1 MGQPKIYNTALYL
14 RLSKDDGTDADSSSI
29 QTQREMLTR
38 YCRENGFI
46 IADYYIDDGYSG
58 KNFERPS
65 FKRMKSDIEDG
76 KINCVITK
84 DLSRLGRNHIETSIY
99 IEMYF
104 PEHGVRYIALTDGV
118 DTDSGAA
125 MDITPFKNLLNDMY
139 VQDISRKVKSA
150 LLARQKQGKFIG
162 TKAPYGY
169 QKDPADHNH
178 LIIDERYAPV
188 VRQIYAMARDGKG
201 IMQIRNYL
209 RAEKIPRPAVAAAEM
224 FDQFE
229 KYCPTKDSEYA
240 WSMGSVREILQNPV
254 YKGAVRGQR
263 RPKISF
269 RTEKRKNRED
279 AETFVV
285 EGMHEPIID
294 PEEWELVRR
303 LVASRK
309 RTISPNVKPYN
320 NIFSGL
326 VKCADCGYA
335 MSTARC
341 HQTWRDEDIN
351 LNYEYYCNSYRTEGK
366 SACTSHRIRASEL
379 HRVVLEDIKRL
390 ANEALSDDKCML
402 ENIAQSLGNTEENE
416 IRRAEKEIKK
426 SQKRLTELDKLFAK
440 LYEDNVN
447 GDISERNYKQ
457 LSATYEREQAE
468 LENKI
473 NELNAQLRASSQND
487 ENAANFVDL
496 IKEYSDIN
504 ELTQALLNTLIDR
517 IEIHEPEEIDGE
529 YVQLIDIYYKFVG
542 MID

>member
-58 KNFERPS
+58 KNFNRPS
-65 FKRMKSDIEDG
+65 FQRMKADIEDG

-118 DTDSGAA
+118 DTENSTA

-139 VQDISRKVKSA
+139 IQDISRKIKSA
-150 LLARQKQGKFIG
+150 IIARQKQGKFIG

-178 LIIDERYAPV
+178 LIVDERYAPV
-188 VRQIYAMARDGKG
+188 VRRIYAMARDGMG
-201 IMQIRNYL
+201 IQQIKKVL
-209 RAEKIPRPAVAAAEM
+209 RAEKIPRPAVAAAET
-224 FDQFE
+224 FDHFE
-229 KYCPTKDSEYA
+229 KFIPTEESEYA

-254 YKGAVRGQR
+254 YKGAVRGQK
-263 RPKISF
+263 RPKISY
-269 RTEKRKNRED
+269 RSEKRKSRSD

-285 EGMHEPIID
+285 EGTHEPIID

-303 LVASRK
+303 LVTSRK
-309 RTISPNVKPYN
+309 RTLSPNVKPYN

-326 VKCADCGYA
+326 IKCADCGYA
-335 MSTARC
+335 LSIARC
-341 HQTWRDEDIN
+341 HNVWKDYDVSA
-351 LNYEYYCNSYRTEGK
+351 NYCFSCNSYRSEGK
-366 SACTSHRIRASEL
+366 AACSQHRIMANEL
-379 HRVVLEDIKRL
+379 ERVVLEDIKRL
-390 ANEALSDDKCML
+390 ANEALDDDKGML
-402 ENIAQSLGNTEENE
+402 ENIAQTLGKTEENE
-416 IRRAEKEIKK
+416 IRRAEKDIKK
-426 SQKRLTELDKLFAK
+426 AQKRLNELDKLFAK
-440 LYEDNVN
+440 LYEDNLN
-447 GDISERNYKQ
+447 GDISDRNYKQ

-473 NELNAQLRASSQND
+473 GELNAQLKASTQND

-496 IKEYSDIN
+496 IKEYSDIT

-529 YVQLIDIYYKFVG
+529 YVQLVDIYYKFVG
-542 MID
+542 KID

>member
-473 NELNAQLRASSQND
+473 NELNAQFRASSQND

>member
-14 RLSKDDGTDADSSSI
+14 RLSKDDGTDNESSSI
-29 QTQREMLTR
+29 QTQKEMLTR

-65 FKRMKSDIEDG
+65 FKRMISDIEDG

-84 DLSRLGRNHIETSIY
+84 DLSRLGRNHIETSLY

-104 PEHGVRYIALTDGV
+104 PEHGVRYIALTDNV

-139 VQDISRKVKSA
+139 IQDISRKIKSA
-150 LLARQKQGKFIG
+150 IITRQKQGKFIG

-169 QKDPADHNH
+169 QKDPADRNH
-178 LIIDERYAPV
+178 LIVDERYAPV
-188 VRQIYAMARDGKG
+188 VRRIYAMARDGMG
-201 IMQIRNYL
+201 IQQIKKAL
-209 RAEKIPRPAVAAAEM
+209 RAEKIPRPAVAAAEN
-224 FDQFE
+224 FDHFE
-229 KYCPTKDSEYA
+229 KYFPTKESEYA

-254 YKGAVRGQR
+254 YKGAIRGQK

-269 RTEKRKNRED
+269 RSEKRKSRGD

-303 LVASRK
+303 LVTSRK

-326 VKCADCGYA
+326 IKCADCGYA
-335 MSTARC
+335 MSTARI

-366 SACTSHRIRASEL
+366 AACTSHRIRASEL

-390 ANEALSDDKCML
+390 ASEALNDDKGML

-416 IRRAEKEIKK
+416 IRRAEKDIKK
-426 SQKRLTELDKLFAK
+426 AQKRLNELDKLFAK

-447 GDISERNYKQ
+447 GDISDRNYKQ

-473 NELNAQLRASSQND
+473 GELNAQLRASSQND
-487 ENAANFVDL
+487 ENATNFVDL
-496 IKEYSDIN
+496 IKEYSDIT

-517 IEIHEPEEIDGE
+517 IEIHEPKEIDAE

>member
-1 MGQPKIYNTALYL
+1 MGQPKTYNAALYL

-58 KNFERPS
+58 KNFKRPS
-65 FKRMKSDIEDG
+65 FERMIGDIEDG

-150 LLARQKQGKFIG
+150 LLACQKQGKFIG

-169 QKDPADHNH
+169 LKDPADKNH
-178 LIIDERYAPV
+178 LIIDERFAPI
-188 VRQIYAMARDGKG
+188 VRRIYAMARDGMG
-201 IMQIRNYL
+201 IQQIKRVL
-209 RAEKIPRPAVAAAEM
+209 SAEKIPRPVAAAAEM
-224 FDQFE
+224 FDFYE
-229 KYCPTKDSEYA
+229 KYCDTDESIYA

-254 YKGAVRGQR
+254 YKGAIRGQK

-269 RTEKRKNRED
+269 RSEKRKPRED

-303 LVASRK
+303 LVTSRK
-309 RTISPNVKPYN
+309 RTLSPNIKPYN

-326 VKCADCGYA
+326 IKCADCGYA
-335 MSTARC
+335 LTVIKGHR
-341 HQTWRDEDIN
+341 TWNDDDIN
-351 LNYEYYCNSYRTEGK
+351 ANYDYSCNNYRSEGK
-366 SACTSHRIRASEL
+366 IACTQHRILASEL

-390 ANEALSDDKCML
+390 ADEALVDDEEMVTSII
-402 ENIAQSLGNTEENE
+402 EWIGNTDKNE
-416 IRRAEKEIKK
+416 TQRAEKEIQKA
-426 SQKRLTELDKLFAK
+426 QKRLAELDKLFTK

-447 GDISERNYKQ
+447 GNISKRNYKS
-457 LSATYEREQAE
+457 LSANYEREQTE

-473 NELNAQLRASSQND
+473 RELSEKIFTSRESD

-496 IKEYSDIN
+496 IKGYSDIE
-504 ELTQALLNTLIDR
+504 ELSQALLNTLIDR
-517 IEIHEPEEIDGE
+517 IGVHEPDNVDGE
-529 YVQLIDIYYKFVG
+529 YVQLVDIYYKFVG
-542 MID
+542 KID

>member
-1 MGQPKIYNTALYL
+1 
-14 RLSKDDGTDADSSSI
+14 
-29 QTQREMLTR
+29 
-38 YCRENGFI
+38 
-46 IADYYIDDGYSG
+46 
-58 KNFERPS
+58 
-65 FKRMKSDIEDG
+65 
-76 KINCVITK
+76 
-84 DLSRLGRNHIETSIY
+84 
-99 IEMYF
+99 
-104 PEHGVRYIALTDGV
+104 
-118 DTDSGAA
+118 
-125 MDITPFKNLLNDMY
+125 
-139 VQDISRKVKSA
+139 
-150 LLARQKQGKFIG
+150 
-162 TKAPYGY
+162 
-169 QKDPADHNH
+169 
-178 LIIDERYAPV
+178 
-188 VRQIYAMARDGKG
+188 
-201 IMQIRNYL
+201 MQIRNYL

-309 RTISPNVKPYN
+309 RTISPNVKPCN

-473 NELNAQLRASSQND
+473 NELNAQFRASSQND

>member
-1 MGQPKIYNTALYL
+1 MGQPKIYNAALYL
-14 RLSKDDGTDADSSSI
+14 RLSKDDGTDTESSSI
-29 QTQREMLTR
+29 QTQKEMLTR

-58 KNFERPS
+58 KNFNRPN
-65 FKRMKSDIEDG
+65 FKRMIGDIEDG

-104 PEHGVRYIALTDGV
+104 PEHRVRYIALTDGV
-118 DTDSGAA
+118 DTESGSA

-169 QKDPADHNH
+169 QKDPADKNH
-178 LIIDERYAPV
+178 LIIDERFAPI
-188 VRQIYAMARDGKG
+188 VRRIYAMARDGMG
-201 IMQIRNYL
+201 IQQIKKVL
-209 RAEKIPRPAVAAAEM
+209 RAEKIPRPVVAAAEM
-224 FDQFE
+224 FDFYE
-229 KYCPTKDSEYA
+229 KYCETDESIYA

-254 YKGAVRGQR
+254 YKGAIRGQR

-269 RTEKRKNRED
+269 KSEKRKSRED

-303 LVASRK
+303 LVTSRK
-309 RTISPNVKPYN
+309 RTLSPNVKPYD

-335 MSTARC
+335 MSSARA
-341 HQTWRDEDIN
+341 HKTWNDDDISA
-351 LNYEYYCNSYRTEGK
+351 NYDYYCNSYRTEGT
-366 SACTSHRIRASEL
+366 SLCTRHRICASEL
-379 HRVVLEDIKRL
+379 RRVVLEDIKRL
-390 ANEALSDDKCML
+390 ASEALSDDEGM
-402 ENIAQSLGNTEENE
+402 IASIIEQLGDNTESE
-416 IRRAEKEIKK
+416 IKQAEKEIKK
-426 SQKRLTELDKLFAK
+426 AQKRLTELDKLFAK
-440 LYEDNVN
+440 LYEDNAN
-447 GDISERNYKQ
+447 GEISERNYKT
-457 LSATYEREQAE
+457 LSANYEREQTE

-473 NELNAQLRASSQND
+473 HELSETISANHKND
-487 ENAANFVDL
+487 ENAVNFVDL
-496 IKEYSDIN
+496 IKGYSDIG

-517 IEIHEPEEIDGE
+517 IEVHEPEEIDGE
-529 YVQLIDIYYKFVG
+529 YVQLVDIYYKFVG

>member
-14 RLSKDDGTDADSSSI
+14 RLSKDDGTDVDSSSI

-285 EGMHEPIID
+285 EGMH
-294 PEEWELVRR
+294 
-303 LVASRK
+303 
-309 RTISPNVKPYN
+309 
-320 NIFSGL
+320 
-326 VKCADCGYA
+326 
-335 MSTARC
+335 
-341 HQTWRDEDIN
+341 
-351 LNYEYYCNSYRTEGK
+351 
-366 SACTSHRIRASEL
+366 
-379 HRVVLEDIKRL
+379 
-390 ANEALSDDKCML
+390 
-402 ENIAQSLGNTEENE
+402 
-416 IRRAEKEIKK
+416 
-426 SQKRLTELDKLFAK
+426 
-440 LYEDNVN
+440 
-447 GDISERNYKQ
+447 
-457 LSATYEREQAE
+457 
-468 LENKI
+468 
-473 NELNAQLRASSQND
+473 
-487 ENAANFVDL
+487 
-496 IKEYSDIN
+496 
-504 ELTQALLNTLIDR
+504 
-517 IEIHEPEEIDGE
+517 
-529 YVQLIDIYYKFVG
+529 
-542 MID
+542 

>member
-1 MGQPKIYNTALYL
+1 MGQPKIHNAALYL
-14 RLSKDDGTDADSSSI
+14 RLSKDDGTDGESSSI
-29 QTQREMLTR
+29 QTQKEMLTR

-65 FKRMKSDIEDG
+65 FKRMIGDIEDG

-84 DLSRLGRNHIETSIY
+84 DLSRLGRNHIETSLY

-118 DTDSGAA
+118 DTQSGAA

-150 LLARQKQGKFIG
+150 LLTRQKQGKFIG
-162 TKAPYGY
+162 VKAPYGY
-169 QKDPADHNH
+169 QKDPADKNH

-188 VRQIYAMARDGKG
+188 VRRIYTMARDGMG
-201 IMQIRNYL
+201 IQQIKKVL
-209 RAEKIPRPAVAAAEM
+209 RAEKIPRPAAAAAEELEH
-224 FDQFE
+224 FE
-229 KYCPTKDSEYA
+229 RYCDTEESVYA

-254 YKGAVRGQR
+254 YKGAICGQK

-269 RTEKRKNRED
+269 RTEKRKSRED

-285 EGMHEPIID
+285 EGMHEPIIE

-303 LVASRK
+303 LVTSRK
-309 RTISPNVKPYN
+309 RTLSPNIKPYN

-326 VKCADCGYA
+326 IKCADCGYA
-335 MSTARC
+335 MSSARA
-341 HQTWRDEDIN
+341 HKTWNDDDISA
-351 LNYEYYCNSYRTEGK
+351 NYDFYCNSYRSEGK
-366 SACTSHRIRASEL
+366 SFCTGHRICASEL

-390 ANEALSDDKCML
+390 AAEALDDDDGMIASIIEFLGDSDK
-402 ENIAQSLGNTEENE
+402 TETK
-416 IRRAEKEIKK
+416 RAEKEIKK
-426 SQKRLTELDKLFAK
+426 AQKRLTELDKLFAK

-447 GDISERNYKQ
+447 GNISERNYKS
-457 LSATYEREQAE
+457 LSANYEREQGE
-468 LENKI
+468 LENQI
-473 NELNAQLRASSQND
+473 REYNAMISERSQND

-496 IKEYSDIN
+496 IKGYSDID
-504 ELTQALLNTLIDR
+504 ELSQALLNTLIDR
-517 IEIHEPEEIDGE
+517 IEIHEPEDIDGE
-529 YVQLIDIYYKFVG
+529 YVQLVDIYYKFVG
-542 MID
+542 KID

>member
-58 KNFERPS
+58 KNFNRPS
-65 FKRMKSDIEDG
+65 FQRMKADIEDG

-118 DTDSGAA
+118 DTENSTA

-139 VQDISRKVKSA
+139 IQDISRKIKSA
-150 LLARQKQGKFIG
+150 IIARQKQGKFIG

-178 LIIDERYAPV
+178 LIVDERYAPV
-188 VRQIYAMARDGKG
+188 VRRIYAMARDGMG
-201 IMQIRNYL
+201 IQQIKKVL
-209 RAEKIPRPAVAAAEM
+209 RAEKIPRPAVAAAET
-224 FDQFE
+224 FDHFE
-229 KYCPTKDSEYA
+229 KFIPTEESEYA

-254 YKGAVRGQR
+254 YKGAVRGQK
-263 RPKISF
+263 RPKISY
-269 RTEKRKNRED
+269 RSEKRKSRSD

-285 EGMHEPIID
+285 EGTHEPIID

-303 LVASRK
+303 LVTSRK
-309 RTISPNVKPYN
+309 RTLSPNVKPYN

-326 VKCADCGYA
+326 IKCADCGYA
-335 MSTARC
+335 LSIARC
-341 HQTWRDEDIN
+341 HNVWKDYDVSA
-351 LNYEYYCNSYRTEGK
+351 NYCFSCNSYRSEGK
-366 SACTSHRIRASEL
+366 AACSQHRIMANEL
-379 HRVVLEDIKRL
+379 ERVVLEDIKRL
-390 ANEALSDDKCML
+390 ANEALDDDKGML
-402 ENIAQSLGNTEENE
+402 ENIAQSLGKAEENE
-416 IRRAEKEIKK
+416 IRRAEKDIKK
-426 SQKRLTELDKLFAK
+426 AQKRLTELDKLFAK
-440 LYEDNVN
+440 LYEDNLN
-447 GDISERNYKQ
+447 GDISDRNYKQ

-468 LENKI
+468 LESKI
-473 NELNAQLRASSQND
+473 GELNAQLKASTQND

-496 IKEYSDIN
+496 IKEYSDIT

-529 YVQLIDIYYKFVG
+529 YVQLVDIYYKFVG
-542 MID
+542 KID